1 MVTSLGGYR
10 SGRGHPKARRP
21 VSERVKVLAFFGARI
36 LLRDQGDR
44 VRLPELP
51 EVEDA
56 FGRERLDRHRVD
68 VHIRVTEGLWRA
80 FGFDDGDAV
89 PDGFRL
95 DGLRSAYHGLDE
107 PEFRAAGAARQKVLW
122 YRATRFCS
130 DCGAP
135 IQPATGDD
143 EAMRCT
149 GCERLHFPPVSPAVI
164 VLVQRGREALL
175 ARSPRFLEG
184 VYSTLAGFVEPGE
197 TLEECAHREIF
208 EEVGVTVENLRYF
221 GSQSHPF
228 PHSLMVGFVADW
240 AEGEIR
246 IDEDE
251 IEDARWFRADDL
263 PPLPHP
269 MSIARALIED
279 FVERVSGPAGPR
291 GEERG
296 PR

>member
-1 MVTSLGGYR
+1 M
-10 SGRGHPKARRP
+10 
-21 VSERVKVLAFFGARI
+21 SERVKVLAFFGSRI
-36 LLRDQGDR
+36 LLRGQGDR
-44 VRLPELP
+44 FRLPELP

-56 FGRERLDRHRVD
+56 FGRERLETHRVD
-68 VHIRVTEGLWRA
+68 VRIRTGGPSWRT
-80 FGFDDGDAV
+80 FGFDDDADI

-95 DGLRSAYHGLDE
+95 DGLRFAYHGLDE

-122 YRATRFCS
+122 HRATRFCS
-130 DCGAP
+130 DCGATVE
-135 IQPATGDD
+135 PATGDD

-197 TLEECAHREIF
+197 TLEECVHREIF
-208 EEVGVTVENLRYF
+208 EEVGVAVENLRYF
-221 GSQSHPF
+221 GSQPHPF

-240 AEGEIR
+240 AGGEIR

-251 IEDARWFRADDL
+251 IEDARWFDADDL
-263 PPLPHP
+263 PALPHP

-279 FVERVSGPAGPR
+279 FVERVSASAGA
-291 GEERG
+291 
-296 PR
+296 